1 VTSLGDIIR
10 RQRDLHELSLR
21 QLADLA
27 GISNPYLSQ
36 IEHGMRAPSEA
47 VLQAIASAL
56 HIPVENLYREAGLR
70 PLEDEDDA
78 TERAVIDA
86 INSDPR
92 LTRARRRALIETYRA
107 FIDAPPRPGRS

>member
-10 RQRDLHELSLR
+10 RQRELHELSLR

-47 VLQAIASAL
+47 VLSGIAMAL
-56 HIPVENLYREAGLR
+56 GVPVEALYRQAGLR
-70 PLEDEDDA
+70 RHEDRDDA
-78 TERAVIDA
+78 PERAVLEA
-86 INSDPR
+86 IEADTR
-92 LTRARRRALIETYRA
+92 LTPARRRALIETYRA
-107 FIDAPPRPGRS
+107 FVDAPPRPRRS

>member
-1 VTSLGDIIR
+1 VSSLGDIIR

-47 VLQAIASAL
+47 VLQGIARAL
-56 HIPVENLYREAGLR
+56 NIPVDKLYQEAGLR
-70 PLEDEDDA
+70 PIDHDDPA
-78 TERAVIDA
+78 EQAVIDA
-86 INSDPR
+86 INADHR
-92 LTRARRRALIETYRA
+92 LTPSRRRALIETYRA
-107 FIDAPPRPGRS
+107 FIESPPRPGRP

>member
-10 RQRDLHELSLR
+10 RQRELHELSLR

-47 VLQAIASAL
+47 VLRGIAKAL
-56 HIPVENLYREAGLR
+56 NVPVEAIYRDAGLR
-70 PLEDEDDA
+70 IDGEPEDDVEQA
-78 TERAVIDA
+78 IVDA
-86 INSDPR
+86 INADSR
-92 LTRARRRALIETYRA
+92 LTPTRRRALIEIYRA
-107 FIDAPPRPGRS
+107 FVDAPPRPGRS